1 VESSPLSMA
10 GGRRVDAFLK
20 TYNRVFIYV
29 ALAVARVGIPHSMV
43 TQRSLD
49 WGHHSHHHHALS
61 VLVHVAKT
69 HVAIVSFFKKKKKKK
84 KESRRSD
91 RSVLPRVRARAV
103 ELSLEVIYVHTV
115 RACRAQLRGDTCGV
129 ATRCSD

>member
-10 GGRRVDAFLK
+10 DGRRVDAFLK

-43 TQRSLD
+43 TQGSLD

-69 HVAIVSFFKKKKKKK
+69 HVAIISFF
-84 KESRRSD
+84 
-91 RSVLPRVRARAV
+91 
-103 ELSLEVIYVHTV
+103 
-115 RACRAQLRGDTCGV
+115 
-129 ATRCSD
+129 

>member
-69 HVAIVSFFKKKKKKK
+69 HVAIISFFLKKKK

-103 ELSLEVIYVHTV
+103 ELSLEMIYVHTV

>member
-29 ALAVARVGIPHSMV
+29 ALAVARVGILHSMV

-69 HVAIVSFFKKKKKKK
+69 HVAIVSFLKKKKKK

>member
-10 GGRRVDAFLK
+10 DGRRVDAFLK

-43 TQRSLD
+43 TQESLD

-69 HVAIVSFFKKKKKKK
+69 HVAIVSFFKKKKK

-129 ATRCSD
+129 ATCCSD